1 MKIYPNE
8 TDYWEPLNRAL
19 AVKLLETYPKVASV
33 TLEIA
38 VQPTFGIQYPH
49 SSR

>member
-1 MKIYPNE
+1 MKTYPNE
-8 TDYWEPLNRAL
+8 TDYWEPLNRAP

-33 TLEIA
+33 TLEI
-38 VQPTFGIQYPH
+38 VVHPTFGIQYPH